1 MAFGRTQLGAALSA
15 LRAEIAGGP
24 RAELPDEIRELAELL
39 GEREAKRWQ
48 AQRDPAEQELLAAV
62 PDAAALIARDG
73 TVRVCN
79 TAFDALGPTGRATG
93 FTPLEL
99 IRSADLAE
107 AVKRALEGTAKRLEL
122 ELPRRIWLVQVQP
135 LLRGEVLLLMRDVTD
150 RRRAEA
156 TRRDFVANASHELR
170 TPIAAINAAAETLL
184 GGALTSPE
192 TARPF
197 VEIISRHTE
206 RLARLSNDLLDLSR
220 IESRQWPIEL
230 GMVEVAPLAQQVVIL
245 FAEAARAKGLTLG
258 ADVAPELRL
267 RADGQALEQI
277 LVNLV
282 DNAIKY
288 TQRGGV
294 TVIGR
299 AHVEGGTVA
308 VKDTGVGIERHHL
321 PRIFERFYRVD
332 PGRSREMG
340 GRGSAWRSSSTS
352 PRPRAV
358 RLGWR
363 AAPPGPPSRSSCRSP
378 ERLRILPSPPPGER
392 AGRGGRTACRPPA
405 VAPVLRSAR

>member
-1 MAFGRTQLGAALSA
+1 MAFVRTPLGNVLRA

-24 RAELPDEIRELAELL
+24 RAELPDEIRELVDLL
-39 GEREAKRWQ
+39 AEREARRLQ
-48 AQRDPAEQELLAAV
+48 LQRDPAEQELLAAI
-62 PDAAALIARDG
+62 PDAAALISREG

-79 TAFDALGPTGRATG
+79 TDFDALSPTGRSTG

-99 IRSADLAE
+99 VRSAELAE
-107 AVKRALEGTAKRLEL
+107 AVKRALEGSAKRLEL
-122 ELPRRIWLVQVQP
+122 ELPRRIWLVHVQP
-135 LLRGEVLLLMRDVTD
+135 LVRGEVLLLMRDVTD

-156 TRRDFVANASHELR
+156 TRRDFAANASHELR

-184 GGALTSPE
+184 GGAITNQE

-197 VEIISRHTE
+197 VEIIARHTE
-206 RLARLSNDLLDLSR
+206 RLSRLSNDLLDLSR

-230 GMVEVAPLAQQVVIL
+230 APLELAPLSLEVVSL
-245 FAEAARAKGLTLG
+245 FAEAARAKGLTLQAEVP
-258 ADVAPELRL
+258 ADLRL

-282 DNAIKY
+282 ENAIKY

-294 TVIGR
+294 TVVGT
-299 AHVEGGTVA
+299 VDGGFGVVA

-332 PGRSREMG
+332 PGRSREAG
-340 GRGSAWRSSSTS
+340 GTGLGLAIVKHLAQAQGGEVQVESGSTGTTFS
-352 PRPRAV
+352 V
-358 RLGWR
+358 RL
-363 AAPPGPPSRSSCRSP
+363 P
-378 ERLRILPSPPPGER
+378 
-392 AGRGGRTACRPPA
+392 
-405 VAPVLRSAR
+405 VA

>member
-1 MAFGRTQLGAALSA
+1 MAFGRTQLGAALRA
-15 LRAEIAGGP
+15 LRAEIAGGE

-39 GEREAKRWQ
+39 GERDAKRWQ
-48 AQRDPAEQELLAAV
+48 VQRDPAEQELLAV
-62 PDAAALIARDG
+62 IPDAAALIAHDG

-79 TAFDALGPTGRATG
+79 TAFDALAPGGRAKG

-99 IRSADLAE
+99 VRSAELAE
-107 AVKRALEGTAKRLEL
+107 AVKRALEGTARRLEL
-122 ELPRRIWLVQVQP
+122 ELPRRTWLVQVQP

-184 GGALTSPE
+184 GGALASPE

-230 GMVEVAPLAQQVVIL
+230 GPVEVAPLGQQIVVL
-245 FAEAARAKGLTLG
+245 YAEAARAKGLALRAEIP
-258 ADVAPELRL
+258 ADLRL
-267 RADGQALEQI
+267 RADAQALEQI

-294 TVIGR
+294 TILGDVRDGR
-299 AHVEGGTVA
+299 GVVA
-308 VKDTGVGIERHHL
+308 VQDTGVGIERHHL

-340 GRGSAWRSSSTS
+340 GTG
-352 PRPRAV
+352 
-358 RLGWR
+358 LGL
-363 AAPPGPPSRSSCRSP
+363 AIVKHLSQAQGGEVSVDSGAGGTTFTVT
-378 ERLRILPSPPPGER
+378 LPL
-392 AGRGGRTACRPPA
+392 A
-405 VAPVLRSAR
+405 